1 MKNTIKKIKIILL
14 NSKYTLE
21 NIKNLII
28 NSRNKKNALYI

>member
-21 NIKNLII
+21 NTKNLII
-28 NSRNKKNALYI
+28 NSRNKKNALSI